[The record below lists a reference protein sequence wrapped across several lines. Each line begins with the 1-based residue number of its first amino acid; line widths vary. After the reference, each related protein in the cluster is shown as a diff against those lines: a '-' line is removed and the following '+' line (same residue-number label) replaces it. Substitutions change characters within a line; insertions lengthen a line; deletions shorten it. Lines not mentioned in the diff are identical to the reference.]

1 MSACLKKLR
10 MLKTTCLAAI
20 SSSFPRN
27 GFSTFVPLRRF
38 NHGEDPTLKTSQI
51 TGTCDSPHRNRI
63 SPE

>member
-38 NHGEDPTLKTSQI
+38 NHGEDPTLKTS
-51 TGTCDSPHRNRI
+51 
-63 SPE
+63 